1 MTIALELATQV
12 GNILPIT
19 GTRISK
25 TFESWTARHWP
36 ETSLEALDRDFH
48 RSASRRHVSLLF
60 AGLPRDRGPSASP
73 IATTQE

>member
-1 MTIALELATQV
+1 MTIALHLATRV

-25 TFESWTARHWP
+25 TVEPWIARHWP

-48 RSASRRHVSLLF
+48 RPASKRHVSLLL
-60 AGLPRDRGPSASP
+60 AGLLHDRGPSASP